1 MKLVKIEDDKMKF
14 FELKEGMIEKV
25 EDEWDESV
33 ITFQVLIAGKE
44 VKGPR
49 LERNQKAL
57 LSMVAMRAAME
68 GDTNGRSLPL
78 ISMPAGNLHRAIPVT
93 FPGMELFYF
102 VIADATAKSPVSIVP
117 IPSSLDNERL
127 DDRRN

>member
-1 MKLVKIEDDKMKF
+1 MKLLKIEDNEMKF
-14 FELKEGMIEKV
+14 FELEEGMIEKAG
-25 EDEWDESV
+25 DKSDNSV

-49 LERNQKAL
+49 LEGDQKVL
-57 LSMVAMRAAME
+57 LSMVAIEASIE
-68 GDTNGRSLPL
+68 GDTNGRNLPL
-78 ISMPAGNLHRAIPVT
+78 ISMPAGNLHRAIPAT
-93 FPGMELFYF
+93 LPGMELFYL

-117 IPSSLDNERL
+117 IPSSLDDERL

>member
-1 MKLVKIEDDKMKF
+1 MKLLKIEDDKMKF
-14 FELKEGMIEKV
+14 FELEEGMIEKV